1 MRDNRSLMQ
10 QMADSVDDA
19 RQLKRQAKDCNDC
32 EALIRADVEKGLR
45 EQGWKSPEQWADFR
59 TKVANGEITVN
70 DLLKAQDRAAR
81 QDERRKCQQETID
94 SLNDY
99 GEGKISLERL
109 AERLGGM
116 NVYELI
122 DAFRSYQSGDSPEP
136 DKDTLPNNLHTHR
149 LKLGDSA
156 EGK

>member
-81 QDERRKCQQETID
+81 QDERRK
-94 SLNDY
+94 L
-99 GEGKISLERL
+99 GEWLDKVITPKEPFWIAPAIARL
-109 AERLGGM
+109 K
-116 NVYELI
+116 
-122 DAFRSYQSGDSPEP
+122 SGDSP
-136 DKDTLPNNLHTHR
+136 
-149 LKLGDSA
+149 DSPK
-156 EGK
+156 GR